1 MTKSYNRIASQSVE
15 RLTALSQGIFAV
27 AMTPMVLGLQVPAM
41 EACKASTICGF
52 TISRCLTD
60 F

>member
-27 AMTPMVLGLQVPAM
+27 AMTPMGLGLQVPAM
-41 EACKASTICGF
+41 EAMQSAHDLWLYDF
-52 TISRCLTD
+52 TVPD
-60 F
+60 